1 MTYSTYKET
10 AKKLNEIRTKYTSAG
25 DMIFR
30 CAVYTLFEEGS
41 RNIKKLLADT
51 ERIHKYQ
58 RNIGIPAQDEQ
69 LTEAI
74 LCCAEEMKDIH
85 TLNLVLYM
93 AYEGI
98 FFPVPHEIYRQE
110 APIPYKRLRE
120 ITDDLLSGI
129 AEDYGCISDSDHL
142 QRLKTDGLTEAEIRY
157 FGYEY
162 LLDLEEEIEDDEG

>member
-58 RNIGIPAQDEQ
+58 RNIGSPAQNEQ

-74 LCCAEEMKDIH
+74 LCCVEEMKDIH
-85 TLNLVLYM
+85 AMNLVLYVV
-93 AYEGI
+93 YEGI
-98 FFPVPHEIYRQE
+98 FFPVPHETHGQE

-120 ITDDLLSGI
+120 ITGDLLSGI
-129 AEDYGCISDSDHL
+129 AEDYNNISGSDHL
-142 QRLKTDGLTEAEIRY
+142 QRLKNDGLTEAEIRY

-162 LLDLEEEIEDDEG
+162 LLDLEEEIEDDQG

>member
-1 MTYSTYKET
+1 MTYGTYKET

-58 RNIGIPAQDEQ
+58 RNIGIPAQNEQ
-69 LTEAI
+69 FTEAI
-74 LCCAEEMKDIH
+74 LCCAEEMKDLH
-85 TLNLVLYM
+85 PVNLTLYM
-93 AYEGI
+93 AYEGVV
-98 FFPVPHEIYRQE
+98 FLAPPDVYDDK
-110 APIPYKRLRE
+110 APIPYKRLRS
-120 ITDDLLSGI
+120 IVNNLLSGI
-129 AEDYGCISDSDHL
+129 AEDYNNISGSDHL
-142 QRLKTDGLTEAEIRY
+142 QRLRNDGLTEAEIRY

-162 LLDLEEEIEDDEG
+162 LLDLEEDIEDDEG

>member
-58 RNIGIPAQDEQ
+58 RNIGIPAQNEQ
-69 LTEAI
+69 FTEAI
-74 LCCAEEMKDIH
+74 LCCAEEMKDLH
-85 TLNLVLYM
+85 PVNLTLYM
-93 AYEGI
+93 AYEGV
-98 FFPVPHEIYRQE
+98 FFLAPHDVYDDK
-110 APIPYKRLRE
+110 APIPYKRLLS
-120 ITDDLLSGI
+120 IVNHLLSGI
-129 AEDYGCISDSDHL
+129 AEDYVCISGSDHL
-142 QRLKTDGLTEAEIRY
+142 QRLKNDGLTEDEIRY

-162 LLDLEEEIEDDEG
+162 LLDLKEEIEDDQG